1 MGDEAAIAG
10 RRVAFPSRLIKD
22 APTRTALRA
31 VQRSPAR
38 IGTRFKP
45 EPVRY
50 TPSRVGDNGGMFEG
64 MDSAEF
70 LRFLAAML
78 AIMNPIGGMPVF
90 ISLTS
95 DRSPEDRRR
104 IALVG
109 SLAVL
114 VVLVVTALAGEP
126 ILHFFGI
133 SVPSFRVAGGI
144 IVLLIALSMLQAKR
158 SEVHHSEEE
167 QAEGAAKESPAV
179 FPLAIPMIAGPGAIS
194 TVIIYTHQAH
204 GVTGWAAIAAVIVV
218 MVVAVYVAMRVAV
231 PVAAAL
237 GTAGMNVVVRLMG
250 ILLAA
255 IAVEMIAGGITGLF
269 PSIGSGR

>member
-1 MGDEAAIAG
+1 
-10 RRVAFPSRLIKD
+10 
-22 APTRTALRA
+22 
-31 VQRSPAR
+31 
-38 IGTRFKP
+38 
-45 EPVRY
+45 
-50 TPSRVGDNGGMFEG
+50 

-95 DRSPEDRRR
+95 DRSPEERRR
-104 IALVG
+104 IALVA

-114 VVLVVTALAGEP
+114 IVLIVTALAGEA

-133 SVPSFRVAGGI
+133 SIASFRVAGGI

-158 SEVHHSEEE
+158 SEVHHSAEEA
-167 QAEGAAKESPAV
+167 AEGATKDSPAV
-179 FPLAIPMIAGPGAIS
+179 FPLAIPMLAGPGAIS
-194 TVIIYTHQAH
+194 TVIIYSHQAH
-204 GVTGWAAIAAVIVV
+204 GPGGWGAIAVV
-218 MVVAVYVAMRVAV
+218 LLLMVVATFVGMRVAV

-237 GTAGMNVVVRLMG
+237 GTAGMNVTVRLMG

-255 IAVEMIAGGITGLF
+255 IAVEMIAGGVIGLF
-269 PSIGSGR
+269 PALGAGH